1 MTWCIRA
8 RHLRVL
14 GLAAGTALGIA
25 LAGCAGPAGRS
36 AVGPDLGGQIEAQF
50 GGVIESPAAAPRLN
64 MAIERIASVTP
75 GVKVSC
81 RGALLNSQRLNAL
94 SLSDGRIYV
103 TRGLYEQLSDA
114 QLLAVIAHEM
124 AHIEARDGKSAAAN
138 GDGQL
143 TREIHADRRA
153 WRYLV
158 QLLNLLTPEQP
169 KGWSQKR
176 VEALL
181 RTSMKTSPHGREAL
195 PTGLCLGH

>member
-1 MTWCIRA
+1 
-8 RHLRVL
+8 
-14 GLAAGTALGIA
+14 
-25 LAGCAGPAGRS
+25 
-36 AVGPDLGGQIEAQF
+36 
-50 GGVIESPAAAPRLN
+50 

-158 QLLNLLTPEQP
+158 LSGTDPRALVELLNLLTPEQP